1 MWKLYSERVRTN
13 FKNLDKC
20 FLNLIIKM
28 LLFCVE
34 FFDFF
39 SFMYTQLCT
48 PEGLIVR
55 VLRNW
60 HKSFPKIKRKD
71 SISTY
76 FAFRNT
82 IFPFYFWKRFFV
94 IDPWDNGEFHPRGN
108 TIWNKTEK
116 FVYDPLFRLSY
127 STLHTKRKLK
137 HQNCPEKLNQHFL
150 STKISIK
157 KCIVVAS

>member
-1 MWKLYSERVRTN
+1 M
-13 FKNLDKC
+13 
-20 FLNLIIKM
+20 FLKSDYQNVTFLRGI
-28 LLFCVE
+28 FR
-34 FFDFF
+34 FF
-39 SFMYTQLCT
+39 SFMYTQLWT
-48 PEGLIVR
+48 LEGLIVR
-55 VLRNW
+55 VLRNR
-60 HKSFPKIKRKD
+60 HKNFSKIKRKD

-94 IDPWDNGEFHPRGN
+94 IDPWDYGEFHPWGN
-108 TIWNKTEK
+108 TIWNKIEK

-150 STKISIK
+150 STNISIK